1 MSTSLYEHVY
11 IYISKS
17 GCFWAMSSMM
27 SFSFVVG
34 RERTNCE
41 KIGCLR
47 CPIKEWDN
55 NTPGDFELFADV
67 QTKTSWG
74 SFGQVV
80 FNRISQNLIP
90 ENFKIITPRSPKRSF
105 RMWMPWSIWCWRV
118 NWWRACVRMRWWLPK
133 MFLACQ
139 GFAYPWRKVA
149 LRGAG

>member
-1 MSTSLYEHVY
+1 
-11 IYISKS
+11 
-17 GCFWAMSSMM
+17 MSSMM

-55 NTPGDFELFADV
+55 FLSPGDFEFFANV

-90 ENFKIITPRSPKRSF
+90 EKKESPADQDVDAVVYLMLASELVKSMRPNAVMIAEDVSG
-105 RMWMPWSIWCWRV
+105 MPGL
-118 NWWRACVRMRWWLPK
+118 CVP
-133 MFLACQ
+133 
-139 GFAYPWRKVA
+139 VA
-149 LRGAG
+149 EGCIKGGS